1 MFISPFVTALFKL
14 TALFLLGLWLPAVGH
29 CDLEAAG
36 IIAFSAGEDT
46 GCCSQAGSPAERDNC
61 DIVENDNPRPAG
73 NLAALP
79 RPVFFVDDAAG
90 RLALLLARLETSEL
104 AAPPVGG
111 TDRPRAWV
119 PVWQFVQRAAPSPR
133 APSVIFA

>member
-1 MFISPFVTALFKL
+1 VTAFFKL
-14 TALFLLGLWLPAVGH
+14 TALLLLALWLPAVGH

-36 IIAFSAGEDT
+36 IIAFAADEDAGC
-46 GCCSQAGSPAERDNC
+46 GNQAGAATEKDNC
-61 DIVENDNPRPAG
+61 DVVENNSPRPAG

-90 RLALLLARLETSEL
+90 RLALLLARLLDTSEL
-104 AAPPVGG
+104 AAPSVGE
-111 TDRPRAWV
+111 TDRTRAWV

-133 APSVIFA
+133 APSSVIVA